1 MFGPLPPVEDT
12 CRDRDEFCVPV
23 IVTDAAEDRAP
34 TIRAVAGE
42 RFVNEPAALVA
53 TASSRKYFPTT
64 ELSGEYVSEVSPVID
79 WQVAGF
85 VGDVHAFH

>member
-1 MFGPLPPVEDT
+1 MPVTAAVALVE
-12 CRDRDEFCVPV
+12 RDS
-23 IVTDAAEDRAP
+23 
-34 TIRAVAGE
+34 TICAVAGE
-42 RFVNEPAALVA
+42 RFVNEPAAFVA

-64 ELSGEYVSEVSPVID
+64 ELSGEYVSKVSPVID